1 MRGVP
6 CSGAIK
12 YRFVASGR
20 CARTALGAA
29 RNAASAR
36 AIAASEAL
44 RCSRGWDRD
53 GAAKEAVSF
62 DTPATRQLLQSVVP
76 ITIKQGETT
85 VVSTPSALD
94 PATSPSGSPEA
105 GPPAALE
112 TGAAPSPPP
121 SSPAPSPSSSP
132 PSLAT
137 SQPML
142 DQGSPAASPQ
152 LPSPSTLLPE
162 VMPSPQPPPS
172 LTLDGSGALLP
183 ATSPSPSAAV
193 PAPSAPASTAVTA
206 PADSTVSG
214 APPAALLAASPD
226 EVPLAATRAC
236 DWRLGDD
243 ECEYWTSCVPLPNRV
258 TAGACMLNP
267 VGGVS
272 LPLGL
277 GRPLFYWPLTNGSL
291 ASWPWRSRR
300 ASMVMGQ
307 GSWEAV
313 EEDNNSTAT
322 AAATD
327 PSDAIPGA
335 FRCGGGPM
343 RLEIDTVPY
352 GRAGPWAVNLWM
364 KAPTSSSPGG
374 MGRPGQ
380 GYQYLFSHAAAAAL
394 TASGTQDAV
403 STVFTRNQVHLYI
416 PGPGTDLYGIVR
428 AVVKDGND
436 GDRPLY
442 LDSDG
447 SVADNTRARPGR
459 VPANLYVDGKLGA
472 ELPLANVLAAGSEV
486 DGGDPIQLTGPI
498 SLCGRADGDPNRGF
512 PGWLSQLM
520 VFDIALT
527 PDDVAAMYNVVLGP
541 ENSFSYGS
549 AVQAL
554 ASPSPSPSSST
565 LTSLL
570 QTLTNTSL
578 SITQFSDTMR
588 VTVPTL
594 FDTTGLF
601 WPRVPAGF
609 TVPSNTSTSS
619 SNSNLSSSLNSSPS
633 TPSSS
638 SSTAVPD
645 PGDPNKRSSSGVL
658 GGLGQ
663 DQAGPEV
670 PPASYEVSEGGVCS
684 LDLAQPSGLA
694 FCAPGL
700 LCAPMR
706 TLDARIPPSN
716 PYFPQGLCTR
726 PLRGVLLPEQFP
738 PSFPTPLAYFPLSS
752 GSLES
757 WPGGLYDGNSTGSVR
772 SVFDTRWGTALSCNQ
787 SKTQSWVWLDSVPYA
802 ASGGFAINLWLRS
815 QPTDLNG
822 SAFSYVLSAAAME
835 SANLITG
842 PNVVHM
848 YIPQVNNSQYG
859 LSLRAILRDG
869 SDENMGRPSH

>member
-1 MRGVP
+1 MQLRGGDKLRGSCFDIIAKAPKRESNERSAVQWGAHILLCHIRP
-6 CSGAIK
+6 VRESCVRRSYWPPRKSGTTLTLQADVIAAQL
-12 YRFVASGR
+12 RASEAQERACCCGGFWARVARWRRLSLRGL
-20 CARTALGAA
+20 RTAQWNQRLQIA

-152 LPSPSTLLPE
+152 LPSPSTSLPE

-193 PAPSAPASTAVTA
+193 PAPSPPASTAVTA

-335 FRCGGGPM
+335 FRCGGG
-343 RLEIDTVPY
+343 
-352 GRAGPWAVNLWM
+352 
-364 KAPTSSSPGG
+364 
-374 MGRPGQ
+374 
-380 GYQYLFSHAAAAAL
+380 
-394 TASGTQDAV
+394 
-403 STVFTRNQVHLYI
+403 
-416 PGPGTDLYGIVR
+416 
-428 AVVKDGND
+428 
-436 GDRPLY
+436 
-442 LDSDG
+442 
-447 SVADNTRARPGR
+447 
-459 VPANLYVDGKLGA
+459 
-472 ELPLANVLAAGSEV
+472 
-486 DGGDPIQLTGPI
+486 
-498 SLCGRADGDPNRGF
+498 
-512 PGWLSQLM
+512 
-520 VFDIALT
+520 
-527 PDDVAAMYNVVLGP
+527 
-541 ENSFSYGS
+541 
-549 AVQAL
+549 
-554 ASPSPSPSSST
+554 
-565 LTSLL
+565 
-570 QTLTNTSL
+570 
-578 SITQFSDTMR
+578 
-588 VTVPTL
+588 
-594 FDTTGLF
+594 
-601 WPRVPAGF
+601 
-609 TVPSNTSTSS
+609 
-619 SNSNLSSSLNSSPS
+619 
-633 TPSSS
+633 
-638 SSTAVPD
+638 
-645 PGDPNKRSSSGVL
+645 
-658 GGLGQ
+658 
-663 DQAGPEV
+663 
-670 PPASYEVSEGGVCS
+670 
-684 LDLAQPSGLA
+684 
-694 FCAPGL
+694 
-700 LCAPMR
+700 
-706 TLDARIPPSN
+706 
-716 PYFPQGLCTR
+716 
-726 PLRGVLLPEQFP
+726 
-738 PSFPTPLAYFPLSS
+738 
-752 GSLES
+752 
-757 WPGGLYDGNSTGSVR
+757 
-772 SVFDTRWGTALSCNQ
+772 
-787 SKTQSWVWLDSVPYA
+787 
-802 ASGGFAINLWLRS
+802 
-815 QPTDLNG
+815 
-822 SAFSYVLSAAAME
+822 
-835 SANLITG
+835 
-842 PNVVHM
+842 
-848 YIPQVNNSQYG
+848 
-859 LSLRAILRDG
+859 
-869 SDENMGRPSH
+869 